1 MTLEI
6 YVISC
11 AFCVWLGCIISSI
24 LFDRYLDQ
32 LHKEKNKMISR
43 IYTNANEYYKVI
55 YEEKLKELSKE
66 KVRNKNNDERRSN
79 RNS

>member
-1 MTLEI
+1 MNLEI

-11 AFCVWLGCIISSI
+11 AVCAWLGCIISSI

>member
-6 YVISC
+6 YIISC
-11 AFCVWLGCIISSI
+11 AFCAWLGYIISSI

-32 LHKEKNKMISR
+32 LHREKNKMISR
-43 IYTNANEYYKVI
+43 IYTNANEYYKVM

-66 KVRNKNNDERRSN
+66 KQL
-79 RNS
+79 